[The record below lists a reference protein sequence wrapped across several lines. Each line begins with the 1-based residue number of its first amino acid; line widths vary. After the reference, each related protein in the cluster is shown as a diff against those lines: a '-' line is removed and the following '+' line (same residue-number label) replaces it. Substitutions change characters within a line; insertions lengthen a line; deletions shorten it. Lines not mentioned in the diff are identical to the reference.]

1 MNDSA
6 CSLEQ
11 SRFLSIQF
19 LYCLAKTS
27 VLLVLNPHFACANL
41 QFGWFNP
48 QVLMASPSAPSL
60 RGGNEVDGPVGAGQ
74 MVNRTMEVQW
84 FRTCLGLKIGY
95 QYVPVPW
102 VPHSIHWSILIPCCF
117 PAIKRGNG
125 KSAPTARNWGASW
138 VAANALTTKARTV
151 AEDWIDEKW
160 RGWNICN
167 SWEGMR
173 NVHSFFM
180 YMYWS
185 ILI

>member
-138 VAANALTTKARTV
+138 LRPMHSQRRPELSRKIGLTKN
-151 AEDWIDEKW
+151 EGDETSAIAGKECEMCIASSC
-160 RGWNICN
+160 ICI
-167 SWEGMR
+167 EA
-173 NVHSFFM
+173 F
-180 YMYWS
+180 
-185 ILI
+185 